1 MEAPVSLP
9 HKRLEV
15 ALAEGWSDE
24 THETY
29 ERALETSRPDSN
41 SGDNDRLIVR
51 RGRV

>member
-1 MEAPVSLP
+1 MEAPISLP

-41 SGDNDRLIVR
+41 SGDNDRLIAR
-51 RGRV
+51 CGRV

>member
-1 MEAPVSLP
+1 MEVLISLP

-29 ERALETSRPDSN
+29 ERALETSHPDSS
-41 SGDNDRLIVR
+41 SGDNDRLIAR
-51 RGRV
+51 RGRM